1 MRLFD
6 EGYSSKKGHQGL
18 YELLKALGE
27 QKDIVEQNN
36 VEKCK
41 RSVRIGNSVKAVLF
55 LRIKT
60 RTKSKEKCDL

>member
-1 MRLFD
+1 M
-6 EGYSSKKGHQGL
+6 KKMHVKRGDTVKVIAG
-18 YELLKALGE
+18 
-27 QKDIVEQNN
+27 KD
-36 VEKCK
+36 KGK

>member
-1 MRLFD
+1 M
-6 EGYSSKKGHQGL
+6 
-18 YELLKALGE
+18 
-27 QKDIVEQNN
+27 VEQNN